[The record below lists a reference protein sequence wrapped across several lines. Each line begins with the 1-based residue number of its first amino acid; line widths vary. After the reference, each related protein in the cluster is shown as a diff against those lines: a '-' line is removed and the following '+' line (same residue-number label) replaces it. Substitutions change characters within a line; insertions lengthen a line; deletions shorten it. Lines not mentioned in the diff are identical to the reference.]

1 MQKENFVYNKTYNK
15 YGKVVLTL
23 DKMLEKRNMK
33 PYRLSILTGI
43 NWGIIKKYVRGDLY
57 RVDLDL
63 LAKICFALNCSLN
76 EIIHYEDERTV
87 QRKNQENDM
96 KNTRKILDKV

>member
-1 MQKENFVYNKTYNK
+1 M
-15 YGKVVLTL
+15 

-63 LAKICFALNCSLN
+63 LAKICFALNCSLSD
-76 EIIHYEDERTV
+76 IIHYEVERTI
-87 QRKNQENDM
+87 QRKNEEKDM
-96 KNTRKILDKV
+96 KNTRKMLNKV

>member
-63 LAKICFALNCSLN
+63 LAKICFTLNC
-76 EIIHYEDERTV
+76 
-87 QRKNQENDM
+87 
-96 KNTRKILDKV
+96 

>member
-1 MQKENFVYNKTYNK
+1 MNTFKTLAEALQDEEFCNALDALE
-15 YGKVVLTL
+15 LT
-23 DKMLEKRNMK
+23 KCYHMLPSCN
-33 PYRLSILTGI
+33 
-43 NWGIIKKYVRGDLY
+43 VRGDLY

-76 EIIHYEDERTV
+76 DIIHYEEERTV

>member
-63 LAKICFALNCSLN
+63 LDKICFVLNCSLSD
-76 EIIHYEDERTV
+76 IIHYEEERTI
-87 QRKNQENDM
+87 QRKKEEKDM
-96 KNTRKILDKV
+96 KNTRKMLNKF

>member
-1 MQKENFVYNKTYNK
+1 
-15 YGKVVLTL
+15 
-23 DKMLEKRNMK
+23 MK

-63 LAKICFALNCSLN
+63 LAHKSRHNKMKMV
-76 EIIHYEDERTV
+76 EI
-87 QRKNQENDM
+87 
-96 KNTRKILDKV
+96 